1 MDVDGNGDQE
11 NKGGDDTSLPG
22 QIKKLLTV
30 LHSVKHDNTAIVE
43 LEKKKE
49 EFRLK
54 YENYKKLALKEKDEK
69 EAKMRD
75 LDLMKKDK
83 AAKSAATGAEA
94 EKQSS
99 ELAPDQQ
106 KSANVQEKYENLKI
120 MYNKL

>member
-1 MDVDGNGDQE
+1 M
-11 NKGGDDTSLPG
+11 PG

-30 LHSVKHDNTAIVE
+30 LHSVKQDNTAIVE

-94 EKQSS
+94 EKPSS
-99 ELAPDQQ
+99 ELAPD
-106 KSANVQEKYENLKI
+106 
-120 MYNKL
+120 